1 MAPLQSGN
9 AAFLGSRLSMSANE
23 RKHDIFF
30 SAAHRRGFFL
40 CKEERE
46 NAAKKKKRKEKK
58 KKLLVTRRRFAWN
71 VGHGPLN
78 WRSIRTNSRSEDEEK
93 QNKNPIREKK
103 NQKMREREREREK
116 KKNPTTRAVDHSTVC
131 LGGGFR
137 LPSITF
143 HLAPCRGQ

>member
-46 NAAKKKKRKEKK
+46 NAAKKKENRNEKE
-58 KKLLVTRRRFAWN
+58 TPR
-71 VGHGPLN
+71 
-78 WRSIRTNSRSEDEEK
+78 NSSSVRVECRPRAIELALD
-93 QNKNPIREKK
+93 QNK
-103 NQKMREREREREK
+103 QS
-116 KKNPTTRAVDHSTVC
+116 V
-131 LGGGFR
+131 GG
-137 LPSITF
+137 
-143 HLAPCRGQ
+143 